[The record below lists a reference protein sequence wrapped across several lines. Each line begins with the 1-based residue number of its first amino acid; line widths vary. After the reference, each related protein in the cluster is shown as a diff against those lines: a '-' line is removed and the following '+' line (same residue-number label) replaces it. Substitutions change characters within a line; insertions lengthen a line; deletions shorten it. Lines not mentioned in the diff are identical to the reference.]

1 MGPKPPVLTGHAEMD
16 GIINEIAERYA
27 HLFTP
32 EQLDAMREAVADL
45 LCTSPEGL
53 IVLEDLTTPR
63 KVEKSGPTP
72 VEGRSS
78 GDPAAQPVAASAQA
92 AAHPAAHPPTFVK
105 KRGTP

>member
-1 MGPKPPVLTGHAEMD
+1 MGLKPPVLTGHAEMD
-16 GIINEIAERYA
+16 GIINDIAERYA

-72 VEGRSS
+72 VGERGS
-78 GDPAAQPVAASAQA
+78 GDAGAASVAD
-92 AAHPAAHPPTFVK
+92 PRPSK
-105 KRGTP
+105 KRGAQ